1 MNDGVMLTAQGLHKS
16 FWQNS
21 LEVPV
26 LKGVDLQLVK
36 GEHLAV
42 VGRSGSGKSSMLHLL
57 AGLDSADSG
66 TVEIDGVDLLAADA
80 NGRARIR
87 REKMGFVYQQHHL
100 LAEFS
105 AEENVALPQRLLGIG
120 ESSARKAAR
129 EMLALVGLED
139 RLSHLPGALSGGER
153 QRVAVARA
161 LVNKPQV
168 VLADE
173 PTGSLDRA
181 SAEIL
186 MDLLSNLSR
195 AQGTSFVVVTHDVS
209 MLQRFDRVESLDAG
223 KLLPLHS
230 AVR

>member
-42 VGRSGSGKSSMLHLL
+42 VGRSGSGKSSLLHLL

-105 AEENVALPQRLLGIG
+105 AEENVALTQRLLGIG
-120 ESSARKAAR
+120 ESLARKAAR

-209 MLQRFDRVESLDAG
+209 MLQRFDRVQSLDAG

>member
-42 VGRSGSGKSSMLHLL
+42 VGRSGSGKSSLLHLL

-120 ESSARKAAR
+120 ESLARKAAR

-139 RLSHLPGALSGGER
+139 RLSHLPSALSGGER

>member
-1 MNDGVMLTAQGLHKS
+1 M
-16 FWQNS
+16 
-21 LEVPV
+21 
-26 LKGVDLQLVK
+26 
-36 GEHLAV
+36 
-42 VGRSGSGKSSMLHLL
+42 
-57 AGLDSADSG
+57 
-66 TVEIDGVDLLAADA
+66 
-80 NGRARIR
+80 
-87 REKMGFVYQQHHL
+87 
-100 LAEFS
+100 
-105 AEENVALPQRLLGIG
+105 
-120 ESSARKAAR
+120 
-129 EMLALVGLED
+129 
-139 RLSHLPGALSGGER
+139 
-153 QRVAVARA
+153 
-161 LVNKPQV
+161 NKPQV

>member
-42 VGRSGSGKSSMLHLL
+42 VGRSGSGKSSLLHLL

-120 ESSARKAAR
+120 ESLARKAAR

-209 MLQRFDRVESLDAG
+209 MLQRFDRVQSLDAG

>member
-1 MNDGVMLTAQGLHKS
+1 M
-16 FWQNS
+16 
-21 LEVPV
+21 
-26 LKGVDLQLVK
+26 
-36 GEHLAV
+36 
-42 VGRSGSGKSSMLHLL
+42 VGRSGSGKSSLLHLL

-66 TVEIDGVDLLAADA
+66 SVHIDGTDLLAADA
-80 NGRARIR
+80 NGRAQIR

-100 LAEFS
+100 LGEFS
-105 AEENVALPQRLLGIG
+105 AQENVAIPQRLLGIDA
-120 ESSARKAAR
+120 SSAHQAAQ
-129 EMLALVGLED
+129 EMLALVGLEE
-139 RLSHLPGALSGGER
+139 RLNHLPSALSGGER

-181 SAEIL
+181 SAEVL

-209 MLQRFDRVESLDAG
+209 MLQRFDRVEALDG
-223 KLLPLHS
+223 GTLRPLGTP
-230 AVR
+230 AE

>member
-1 MNDGVMLTAQGLHKS
+1 MNDHMILTAQGLHKS
-16 FWQNS
+16 FYQS
-21 LEVPV
+21 AVEVPV
-26 LKGVDLQLVK
+26 LNGVDLQLVQ
-36 GEHLAV
+36 GEHLAI
-42 VGRSGSGKSSMLHLL
+42 VGRSGSGKSSLLHLL
-57 AGLDSADSG
+57 GGLDSADRG
-66 TVEIDGVDLLAADA
+66 TVEVDGVDLLGADA

-105 AEENVALPQRLLGIG
+105 AEENVTIPQRLLGVG
-120 ESSARKAAR
+120 ESLAQQAAR

-139 RLSHLPGALSGGER
+139 RLDHLPSALSGGER

-181 SAEIL
+181 SAESL

-209 MLQRFDRVESLDAG
+209 MLQRFDRVERLEAGILKPMHSLAE
-223 KLLPLHS
+223 
-230 AVR
+230 

>member
-1 MNDGVMLTAQGLHKS
+1 MNDHMILTAQGLHKS
-16 FWQNS
+16 FYQS
-21 LEVPV
+21 AVEVPV
-26 LKGVDLQLVK
+26 LNGVDLQLVQ
-36 GEHLAV
+36 GEHLAI
-42 VGRSGSGKSSMLHLL
+42 VGRSGSGKSSLLHLL
-57 AGLDSADSG
+57 GGLDSADRG
-66 TVEIDGVDLLAADA
+66 TVEVDGVDLLGADA

-105 AEENVALPQRLLGIG
+105 AEENVTIPQRLLGVG
-120 ESSARKAAR
+120 ESLAQQAAR

-139 RLSHLPGALSGGER
+139 RLDHLPSALSGGER

-181 SAEIL
+181 SAESL
-186 MDLLSNLSR
+186 MDLLSKLSR

-209 MLQRFDRVESLDAG
+209 MLQLFDRVERLEAG
-223 KLLPLHS
+223 ILQPMHS
-230 AVR
+230 FAE

>member
-1 MNDGVMLTAQGLHKS
+1 MNDHMILTAQGLHKS
-16 FWQNS
+16 FYQS
-21 LEVPV
+21 AVEVPV
-26 LKGVDLQLVK
+26 LNGVDLQLVE
-36 GEHLAV
+36 GEHLAI
-42 VGRSGSGKSSMLHLL
+42 VGRSGSGKSSLLHLL
-57 AGLDSADSG
+57 GGLDSADRG
-66 TVEIDGVDLLAADA
+66 TVEIDGVDLLGADA

-105 AEENVALPQRLLGIG
+105 AEENVTIPQRLLGVG
-120 ESSARKAAR
+120 QSLAQQAAR

-139 RLSHLPGALSGGER
+139 RLNHLPNALSGGER

-181 SAEIL
+181 SAESL

-209 MLQRFDRVESLDAG
+209 MLQRFDRVECLDAG
-223 KLLPLHS
+223 ILKPMHS
-230 AVR
+230 LAE

>member
-1 MNDGVMLTAQGLHKS
+1 MNDHIILKAQGLHKRFHQS
-16 FWQNS
+16 A
-21 LEVPV
+21 LEVSV

-36 GEHLAV
+36 GEHLAI
-42 VGRSGSGKSSMLHLL
+42 VGRSGSGKSSLLHLL
-57 AGLDSADSG
+57 SGLDSADSG
-66 TVEIDGVDLLAADA
+66 TVEIDGVDLLGADA

-87 REKMGFVYQQHHL
+87 REKIGFVYQQHHL

-105 AEENVALPQRLLGIG
+105 AEENVAIPQRLVGVG
-120 ESSARKAAR
+120 ESLAQQAAR
-129 EMLALVGLED
+129 EMLTLVGLED
-139 RLSHLPGALSGGER
+139 RLNHLPSALSGGER

-181 SAEIL
+181 SAESL
-186 MDLLSNLSR
+186 MDLLSKLSR

-209 MLQRFDRVESLDAG
+209 MLQLFDRVERLEAG
-223 KLLPLHS
+223 ILQPMHS
-230 AVR
+230 FAE

>member
-42 VGRSGSGKSSMLHLL
+42 VGRSGSGKSSLLHLL

-139 RLSHLPGALSGGER
+139 RLSHLPSALSGGER

-230 AVR
+230 TVR

>member
-21 LEVPV
+21 LEVSV

-42 VGRSGSGKSSMLHLL
+42 VGRSGSGKSSLLHLL

-139 RLSHLPGALSGGER
+139 RLSHLPSALSGGER

>member
-21 LEVPV
+21 LEVSV

-42 VGRSGSGKSSMLHLL
+42 VGRSGSGKSSLLHLL

-66 TVEIDGVDLLAADA
+66 TVEIDGVDLQAADA

-120 ESSARKAAR
+120 ESLARKAAR

-139 RLSHLPGALSGGER
+139 RLSHLPSALSGGER

>member
-42 VGRSGSGKSSMLHLL
+42 VGRSGSGKSSLLHLL

-66 TVEIDGVDLLAADA
+66 TVEIDGVDLQAADA

-120 ESSARKAAR
+120 ESLARKAAR

-139 RLSHLPGALSGGER
+139 RLSHLPSALSGGER

>member
-42 VGRSGSGKSSMLHLL
+42 VGRSGSGKSSLLHLL

-120 ESSARKAAR
+120 ESLALKAAR

-209 MLQRFDRVESLDAG
+209 MLQRFDRVQSLDAG

>member
-1 MNDGVMLTAQGLHKS
+1 MNDHIILKAQGLHKS
-16 FWQNS
+16 FHQS
-21 LEVPV
+21 ALEVSV

-36 GEHLAV
+36 GEHLAI
-42 VGRSGSGKSSMLHLL
+42 VGRSGSGKSSLLHLL
-57 AGLDSADSG
+57 SGLDSADSG
-66 TVEIDGVDLLAADA
+66 TVEIDGVDLLGADA

-87 REKMGFVYQQHHL
+87 REKIGFVYQQHHL

-105 AEENVALPQRLLGIG
+105 AEENVAIPQRLVGVG
-120 ESSARKAAR
+120 ESLAQQAAR
-129 EMLALVGLED
+129 EMLTLVGLED
-139 RLSHLPGALSGGER
+139 RLNHLPSALSGGER

-181 SAEIL
+181 SAESL
-186 MDLLSNLSR
+186 MDLLSKLSR

-209 MLQRFDRVESLDAG
+209 MLQLFDRVERLEAG
-223 KLLPLHS
+223 ILQPMHS
-230 AVR
+230 FAE

>member
-1 MNDGVMLTAQGLHKS
+1 MNDHMILTAQGLHKS
-16 FWQNS
+16 FYQS
-21 LEVPV
+21 AVEVPV
-26 LKGVDLQLVK
+26 LNGVDLQLVQ
-36 GEHLAV
+36 GEHLAI
-42 VGRSGSGKSSMLHLL
+42 VGRSGSGKSSLLHLL
-57 AGLDSADSG
+57 GGLDSADRG
-66 TVEIDGVDLLAADA
+66 TVEVDGVDLLGADA

-105 AEENVALPQRLLGIG
+105 AEENVTIPQRLLGVG
-120 ESSARKAAR
+120 ESLAQQAAR

-139 RLSHLPGALSGGER
+139 RLDHLPSALSGGER

-181 SAEIL
+181 SAESL
-186 MDLLSNLSR
+186 MDLLANLSR

-209 MLQRFDRVESLDAG
+209 MLQRFDRVERLEAGILKPMHSLAE
-223 KLLPLHS
+223 
-230 AVR
+230 

>member
-1 MNDGVMLTAQGLHKS
+1 MNDHMILTAQGLHKS
-16 FWQNS
+16 FYQS
-21 LEVPV
+21 AVEVPV
-26 LKGVDLQLVK
+26 LNGVDLQLVQ
-36 GEHLAV
+36 GEHLAI
-42 VGRSGSGKSSMLHLL
+42 VGRSGSGKSSLLHLL
-57 AGLDSADSG
+57 GGLDSADRG
-66 TVEIDGVDLLAADA
+66 TVEVDGVDLLGADA

-105 AEENVALPQRLLGIG
+105 AEENVTIPQRLLGVG
-120 ESSARKAAR
+120 ESLAQQAAR

-139 RLSHLPGALSGGER
+139 RLDHLPSALSGGER

-181 SAEIL
+181 SAETL

-209 MLQRFDRVESLDAG
+209 MLQRFDRVERLEAGILKPMHSLAE
-223 KLLPLHS
+223 
-230 AVR
+230 

>member
-42 VGRSGSGKSSMLHLL
+42 VGRSGSGKSSLLHLL

-139 RLSHLPGALSGGER
+139 RLSHLPSALSGGER

-173 PTGSLDRA
+173 PPGSLDRA

-186 MDLLSNLSR
+186 MDLLSVFC
-195 AQGTSFVVVTHDVS
+195 T
-209 MLQRFDRVESLDAG
+209 
-223 KLLPLHS
+223 
-230 AVR
+230 

>member
-42 VGRSGSGKSSMLHLL
+42 VGRSGSGKSSLLHLL

-139 RLSHLPGALSGGER
+139 RLSHLPSALSGGER